1 MQLLESGEA
10 ECHMRVRKLQCGAAQ
25 GKEGQRGARGRG
37 GGAGLVKNR
46 ESQQGGVGG
55 GIVSLLLVLNEEFKG
70 ASTSSSIASMH
81 LNAQLQSRVQQ
92 LVPAAVPLP
101 VLASPSAPAPS
112 PPLPG
117 PRPPPSVCPP
127 LPPPASWMAVGQ
139 EAWGQPAAQGAKING
154 RDKHNLPPFSMM
166 TSTHV
171 LSCCQSS
178 LHRTRALR

>member
-1 MQLLESGEA
+1 MPHEGTQTAIRGSVGGEK
-10 ECHMRVRKLQCGAAQ
+10 RRGRDS
-25 GKEGQRGARGRG
+25 EGQAGKRAGR
-37 GGAGLVKNR
+37 ASS
-46 ESQQGGVGG
+46 E
-55 GIVSLLLVLNEEFKG
+55 EEFKG

-81 LNAQLQSRVQQ
+81 LNAQLQSRVQP

-127 LPPPASWMAVGQ
+127 LPPPASWSAVGQ
-139 EAWGQPAAQGAKING
+139 GAWGQPAAQGAKIHG
-154 RDKHNLPPFSMM
+154 RDKHNLPPLSLM

-178 LHRTRALR
+178 FQTTGAPL